1 MPSPIKSHEHPDQVP
16 LLRIADEPAGEQRQT
31 KRFRDRRRANAEA
44 TDEAHGEREE
54 HVSEREEHVSKR
66 EEPVSELTGSHGAM
80 TPNLLSDQIVG
91 VSSTTSL
98 CGSTTNFQPSLGS
111 RNRTRVG

>member
-54 HVSEREEHVSKR
+54 
-66 EEPVSELTGSHGAM
+66 PVSELTGSHGAM

>member
-1 MPSPIKSHEHPDQVP
+1 MQSPIKSHEHPDQAP

-31 KRFRDRRRANAEA
+31 QRFRDRRRANAEA
-44 TDEAHGEREE
+44 TDEAHGG
-54 HVSEREEHVSKR
+54 R

-111 RNRTRVG
+111 RKRTRVG

>member
-31 KRFRDRRRANAEA
+31 QRFRDRRRANAEA
-44 TDEAHGEREE
+44 TDEAHG
-54 HVSEREEHVSKR
+54 EREEHVSKR

>member
-31 KRFRDRRRANAEA
+31 QRFRDRRRGNAEA
-44 TDEAHGEREE
+44 TDEDHGE
-54 HVSEREEHVSKR
+54 R

>member
-54 HVSEREEHVSKR
+54 HVGKR

>member
-31 KRFRDRRRANAEA
+31 QRFRDRRRGNAEA
-44 TDEAHGEREE
+44 TDEDHGEREE
-54 HVSEREEHVSKR
+54 PVSKR
-66 EEPVSELTGSHGAM
+66 EEPVSKLTGSHGAM